1 LWQDLIWKRQL
12 EKNRKQAE
20 KAAREESRRAKDEA
34 RRQRAASRVS
44 GQPIIHQMQMMDQTA
59 EETLKIIINNYK
71 TNDNYN
77 LLVDLGWFPAYIEEN
92 IQPEFE
98 KLVQYG
104 MISVVGMYPDGAE
117 IMLLPPAFTYFSRK
131 EEALKKAE

>member
-44 GQPIIHQMQMMDQTA
+44 GQPIIHQMQMM
-59 EETLKIIINNYK
+59 
-71 TNDNYN
+71 
-77 LLVDLGWFPAYIEEN
+77 
-92 IQPEFE
+92 
-98 KLVQYG
+98 
-104 MISVVGMYPDGAE
+104 
-117 IMLLPPAFTYFSRK
+117 
-131 EEALKKAE
+131 